1 MSDQRKS
8 NPDIDHSRSQL
19 HDCALF
25 PQNPRYRQTYVQEI
39 RTANI
44 QDNANMQERF
54 TEETKKL
61 VDMFPDGLEG
71 WLAEQEA
78 QGEISV
84 GAREG

>member
-1 MSDQRKS
+1 
-8 NPDIDHSRSQL
+8 
-19 HDCALF
+19 
-25 PQNPRYRQTYVQEI
+25 
-39 RTANI
+39 
-44 QDNANMQERF
+44 MQERF